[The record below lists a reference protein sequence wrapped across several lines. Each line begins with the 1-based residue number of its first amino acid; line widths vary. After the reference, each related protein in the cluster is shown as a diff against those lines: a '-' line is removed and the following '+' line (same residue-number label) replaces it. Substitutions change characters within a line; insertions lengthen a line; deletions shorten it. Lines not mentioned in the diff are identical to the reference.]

1 MDKIL
6 EMHYLKQ
13 FIREALH
20 KSYSVLLKDELKDM
34 GLFITVPETIVRKI
48 ESVFDDIK
56 KVATHDESPNHIT
69 LLIIN
74 KDYDKLEEIKGI
86 IKNVLEQFEPFRI
99 EVHGTNAFINN
110 NQSVL
115 YARITNDT
123 VINMHYKLKQALE
136 SSKIKTN
143 HFYGNNPNDQT
154 YKPHMTLGYYETKE
168 QLEDAPEL
176 KLEGGWLVDRIEL
189 WGSGSPVSIRL
200 GKDIDANEH
209 NKDRD
214 T

>member
-99 EVHGTNAFINN
+99 EV
-110 NQSVL
+110 
-115 YARITNDT
+115 
-123 VINMHYKLKQALE
+123 
-136 SSKIKTN
+136 
-143 HFYGNNPNDQT
+143 
-154 YKPHMTLGYYETKE
+154 
-168 QLEDAPEL
+168 
-176 KLEGGWLVDRIEL
+176 
-189 WGSGSPVSIRL
+189 
-200 GKDIDANEH
+200 
-209 NKDRD
+209 
-214 T
+214 